1 MTRCPVCGGR
11 AGRGAHAAC
20 GQVFGGAEAGATAT
34 GTLRERVPG
43 FELVAPIGQGG
54 FGAVYRARQ
63 LRDGAPA
70 AVKIAEA
77 REPSA
82 AIRLRREAVVLAEV
96 GPPHVPRLLDSRRS
110 PLRHALRRDGA
121 HRPPHPRRADGRA
134 GRSARAGRGLAA
146 RASAR
151 ERAGRAAPARLRPPR
166 PQAREHLR
174 RHRQG
179 RADRFRACPGK
190 FG

>member
-20 GQVFGGAEAGATAT
+20 GQVFGGGDAGATAT

-43 FELVAPIGQGG
+43 FELVAPLGQGG
-54 FGAVYRARQ
+54 FGAVYRARR

-96 GPPHVPRLLDSRRS
+96 GPPHVPRLLDTGNL
-110 PLRHALRRDGA
+110 PW
-121 HRPPHPRRADGRA
+121 
-134 GRSARAGRGLAA
+134 
-146 RASAR
+146 
-151 ERAGRAAPARLRPPR
+151 
-166 PQAREHLR
+166 
-174 RHRQG
+174 
-179 RADRFRACPGK
+179 ACPTSRWS
-190 FG
+190 